1 MRSILPVVFSFIFV
15 TAFSLGAG
23 RLLRLANKRIWHI
36 SFFDRAAKYLP
47 YTGWLCFI
55 LFGAAYMFSINFML
69 PLAATGLAVLAIMSL
84 ILLLSLPF
92 SLLVHSLHSKVKPV
106 KREAIDPDKRRFLK
120 TAAAIVPVLTLGT
133 STDGIASS
141 FDDVRIPE
149 IGFTYK
155 DLPEDLDGFR
165 IWHLSDLH
173 LGYYFQLNNLEE
185 LLLRAENKSFDLI
198 LITGDVADDL
208 SQLTDSLNLVNQM
221 KTSYSPVVSLGNHEY
236 YRGIKE
242 VRRRIEASPIP
253 LLVNNHFVYKI
264 GNTNLTI
271 AGADDPRRMH
281 SDISQFLTN
290 SISMSMQNAP
300 DNGFKILMSH
310 RPNALNVAGQ
320 FGINLVLSGH
330 THGGQIGFNG
340 QSIFEPIA
348 ENAYLWGK
356 YQKGQT
362 KLYTSS
368 GVGHWFPF
376 RLGCPAEAP
385 IITLKKV

>member
-1 MRSILPVVFSFIFV
+1 
-15 TAFSLGAG
+15 
-23 RLLRLANKRIWHI
+23 
-36 SFFDRAAKYLP
+36 
-47 YTGWLCFI
+47 
-55 LFGAAYMFSINFML
+55 
-69 PLAATGLAVLAIMSL
+69 
-84 ILLLSLPF
+84 
-92 SLLVHSLHSKVKPV
+92 LLVHSLHSKVKPV

-208 SQLTDSLNLVNQM
+208 SQLTDSLNLIDQM